1 MQYFFKKVLTDKS
14 THGRIKTVKGKHT
27 KRKEVN
33 KMTNKEKA
41 ALLKELD
48 KEYYKA
54 VAVKDWKT
62 AKELLDKTT
71 KIQNELVF
79 GYYEHLRSF

>member
-1 MQYFFKKVLTDKS
+1 
-14 THGRIKTVKGKHT
+14 
-27 KRKEVN
+27 
-33 KMTNKEKA
+33 MTNKEKV
-41 ALLKELD
+41 ALLEKLD

>member
-1 MQYFFKKVLTDKS
+1 
-14 THGRIKTVKGKHT
+14 
-27 KRKEVN
+27 
-33 KMTNKEKA
+33 MTNKEKA

-54 VAVKDWKT
+54 CSIKDWKT
-62 AKELLDKTT
+62 VKELLEKITI
-71 KIQNELVF
+71 IQNELVF

>member
-1 MQYFFKKVLTDKS
+1 
-14 THGRIKTVKGKHT
+14 
-27 KRKEVN
+27 
-33 KMTNKEKA
+33 MTNKEKST
-41 ALLKELD
+41 LLKELD
-48 KEYYKA
+48 NEYHKA
-54 VAVKDWKT
+54 VAIKDWKK